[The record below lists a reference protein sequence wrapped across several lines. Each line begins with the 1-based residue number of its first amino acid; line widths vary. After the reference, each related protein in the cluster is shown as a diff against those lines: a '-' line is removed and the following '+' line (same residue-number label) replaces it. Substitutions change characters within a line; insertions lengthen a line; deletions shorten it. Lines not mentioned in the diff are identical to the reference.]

1 MFLLIELTKKHF
13 LMFGVDPSG
22 VDPSGVDSCAAY
34 SYDDANDE
42 EAY

>member
-1 MFLLIELTKKHF
+1 
-13 LMFGVDPSG
+13 MFGVDPSS
-22 VDPSGVDSCAAY
+22 VDLSSVESCADY